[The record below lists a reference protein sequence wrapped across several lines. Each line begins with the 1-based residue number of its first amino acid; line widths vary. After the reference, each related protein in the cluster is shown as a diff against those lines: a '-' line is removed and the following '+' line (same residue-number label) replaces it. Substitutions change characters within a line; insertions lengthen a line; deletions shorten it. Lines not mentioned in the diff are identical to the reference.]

1 MSLKTVFI
9 IHSRD
14 VSIHWRE
21 DSSYIIKFRSWYGMA
36 EQNIEEREKML
47 P

>member
-1 MSLKTVFI
+1 MLAFI
-9 IHSRD
+9 GGKIAH
-14 VSIHWRE
+14 I
-21 DSSYIIKFRSWYGMA
+21 FRSWYGMA